1 MVGYWKL
8 ENIKLETQMQKK
20 KKKQSN
26 IIWLLSNGNE
36 DSAE

>member
-20 KKKQSN
+20 KKKAIKHYLVVEQ
-26 IIWLLSNGNE
+26 WQ
-36 DSAE
+36 